1 MELKQVYS
9 AADVP
14 NHLKRAAKIAL
25 SVGAAVFTATD
36 DESLLVKFQDAD
48 RYYFDPENV
57 TLHMLEALNAAR
69 MLGFIAYR
77 DSPACKGDDGN
88 ITTRYTGY
96 RVPLIVRI
104 VHSIQDVR
112 VQIGASRFYASTI
125 NNTGV
130 AMRHALCDAFCD
142 YYDQA
147 IQPVTEA

>member
-9 AADVP
+9 AAGLP
-14 NHLKRAAKIAL
+14 HHLKRAAKIAL
-25 SVGAAVFTATD
+25 SVGAAVFITTD
-36 DESLLVKFQDAD
+36 NESVLAKFQDAD
-48 RYYFDPENV
+48 RYYFDPKNV

-69 MLGFIAYR
+69 TLGFIAYR
-77 DSPACKGDDGN
+77 DALPPSVDMYVP
-88 ITTRYTGY
+88 Y
-96 RVPLIVRI
+96 RVPLVVRI

-125 NNTGV
+125 QNTGV

-147 IQPVTEA
+147 IQPHTEA